1 MNKDWYDRC
10 MQLQPREEIL
20 TALEKKI
27 KGMFKNNKHLLKEEE
42 VKELIEFTKNLATQF
57 DQITIYAFTATEL
70 RDHHRKKAG
79 LL

>member
-27 KGMFKNNKHLLKEEE
+27 KDIFKNKKHLLKEEE

-57 DQITIYAFTATEL
+57 DQITIYAFAASEL
-70 RDHHRKKAG
+70 RDYHRKKAG